1 MKSQRYPF
9 GSSDQS
15 LAFLVDLPYTPTDMT
30 FLHPHTQAFLSEA
43 APAVSAS
50 PCRYGFDRK
59 QLTGNAHVLTGR
71 HAR

>member
-1 MKSQRYPF
+1 MKCQRYRF
-9 GSSDQS
+9 ESSKQS
-15 LAFLVDLPYTPTDMT
+15 LAFLVDLPYTPIDMT
-30 FLHPHTQAFLSEA
+30 FLHPHIHASLSEA
-43 APAVSAS
+43 VPAVSAS